1 MATHLDEDAVEAADA
16 ASRLRA
22 VSTRE
27 DRRFLNRELSWLDF
41 NARVLAIAEDES
53 LPLLERAKFLAIFA
67 ENLDEFFQV
76 RVAGLKDQH
85 AAGLGAPRDG
95 ASPAEQLRAVRVLSE
110 RLVERQ
116 VRVFLKSLA
125 PGLAEHG
132 IVFSDWE
139 GLDDDDRRYLVENF
153 EQHIYPVLT
162 PLAVD
167 PGHPF
172 PYISNLSLNLAV
184 IVRDPS
190 SGERRFARV
199 KVPPLLPRFVV
210 MPDGE
215 RFVPLEQV
223 IAAHLHL
230 LFPGMEV
237 ERHYPFRVT
246 RNADL
251 TLEDEEADD
260 LLAAVELELRRR
272 RFGRAVRLEVDVAT
286 SEEVCELLLS
296 ELERGA
302 DDMDTIEGP
311 LDLSGLWAVHELV
324 RAELKDDAWVPV
336 TQPRLASGDEDERS
350 IFDVV
355 RDHDLLVHHPY
366 DSFTN
371 S

>member
-1 MATHLDEDAVEAADA
+1 MATHLEADAVEAEDA

-22 VSTRE
+22 VSTRR

-41 NARVLAIAEDES
+41 NARVLALAEDES

-76 RVAGLKDQH
+76 RVAGLKDQM
-85 AAGLGAPRDG
+85 AAGLGAPREGD
-95 ASPAEQLRAVRVLSE
+95 SPAEQMEAIRSQTEALID
-110 RLVERQ
+110 RQ
-116 VRVFLKSLA
+116 AQVFLKSMA
-125 PGLAEHG
+125 PSLGEHG

-139 GLDDDDRRYLVENF
+139 GLDDDDRAYLVDVF
-153 EQHIYPVLT
+153 EKSIYPVLT

-184 IVRDPS
+184 IVRDPK

-199 KVPPLLPRFVV
+199 KVPPLLSRFVV
-210 MPDGE
+210 TPDGE
-215 RFVPLEQV
+215 RYVPLEQV

-237 ERHYPFRVT
+237 ESHSPFRVT

-251 TLEDEEADD
+251 SLEEEEADD

-272 RFGRAVRLEVDVAT
+272 RFGQAVRLEVDVGT
-286 SEEVCELLLS
+286 TDEVRELLLR
-296 ELERGA
+296 ELDLGP
-302 DDMDTIEGP
+302 DDMYTVEGP
-311 LDLSGLWAVHELV
+311 LDLAGLWALYEL
-324 RAELKDDAWVPV
+324 E
-336 TQPRLASGDEDERS
+336 
-350 IFDVV
+350 
-355 RDHDLLVHHPY
+355 
-366 DSFTN
+366 
-371 S
+371 